1 MISIRYYDE
10 ASIKWGVLVSCF
22 TIITIVF
29 TPQSYLVQ
37 NLLVL
42 NSLQFKLS
50 AL

>member
-22 TIITIVF
+22 TIIAIVS

-37 NLLVL
+37 
-42 NSLQFKLS
+42 KICLS
-50 AL
+50 